1 VTIKVDA
8 YPDYDFNG
16 TVTSFSPATGSFSI
30 LPPDNAT
37 GNFVKTVQRL
47 PVKLLLMPITILK
60 K

>member
-16 TVTSFSPATGSFSI
+16 TVTSFSPATGAFSI

-37 GNFVKTVQRL
+37 GNFVKQFNVY
-47 PVKLLLMPITILK
+47 P
-60 K
+60 